1 MQKYKSFELTFRGLG
16 NPHDVLKSI
25 SERHKLEPAGEP
37 SLQNAIEMARGNMRY
52 TSFLSSFHAEHPQ
65 ALISV
70 SIDNKSKPL
79 TISFI
84 SRNPNN
90 FRVVNDSRP
99 GKHTR
104 HPRYMYSRQDPHFHH
119 RARR

>member
-1 MQKYKSFELTFRGLG
+1 MQEDKSFELTFRGLG

-25 SERHKLEPAGEP
+25 SERHMLEPAGEP
-37 SLQNAIEMARGNMRY
+37 RLQNALEMARGSMRY

-65 ALISV
+65 ALTSV
-70 SIDNKSKPL
+70 SNDNKPKPP
-79 TISFI
+79 TITFI

-104 HPRYMYSRQDPHFHH
+104 HPRYMHPR
-119 RARR
+119 